1 MYSIC
6 MNDNILRTI
15 IRFAI
20 IVVFLI
26 LLVFLSITLF
36 KLIPKGIN
44 QLATASLSITGSTP
58 NATTTIV
65 DRTPQPVATTTNGL
79 NGSIVI
85 AEPTQTSGVVQTVNK
100 PTSRPSSYIP
110 PTYYPTTPRT
120 TGQKNIKV
128 TLIGLGIINKNTG
141 QFISTN
147 TFSSYDMVAVKYR
160 ISNDNDTE
168 TGLWNMRV
176 EMPSINQ
183 GDRVR
188 YANNIN
194 IPAYSSYTVEAR
206 FDGIDTSSNP
216 VVRIYAD
223 IDNVVA
229 ETSEA
234 DNTLSVPL
242 NSSNNNLN
250 YNYNNNYNYN
260 YNNNCAWNNQ
270 NCNSNNTGNPNLTI
284 TSIETGKMVSGNFNT
299 QTSFTYGERVM
310 VRVTVR
316 NTGGTFTNSWSTRL
330 NYYDSYGVN
339 RSVTTDNERPI
350 NSGETYTITYTL
362 DNLTRGNTN
371 LNVNIDSNNNLYE
384 TNEGDNTIS
393 STVYIY

>member
-1 MYSIC
+1 

-58 NATTTIV
+58 NATTTLV

-85 AEPTQTSGVVQTVNK
+85 AEPTQTSGIVQTVGNTTYK
-100 PTSRPSSYIP
+100 PSSSHTYVP
-110 PTYYPTTPRT
+110 PTTYYPVAPRT

-147 TFSSYDMVAVKYR
+147 TFSTYDMIVVKYR

-194 IPAYSSYTVEAR
+194 IPAYSSYNVEAR

-223 IDNVVA
+223 IDNVIA

-234 DNTLSVPL
+234 DNTLSVLL

-250 YNYNNNYNYN
+250 YNYNNNYN
-260 YNNNCAWNNQ
+260 CAWYNT
-270 NCNSNNTGNPNLTI
+270 NCNTNYTSNTNLTV
-284 TSIETGKMVSGNFNT
+284 TSIETGKIVSGNFNP
-299 QTSFTYGERVM
+299 QTSFAYGERVT
-310 VRVTVR
+310 VRVNVR

-339 RSVTTDNERPI
+339 RSLTTDNERPI
-350 NSGETYTITYTL
+350 NPGDTFAITYTI

-371 LNVNIDSNNNLYE
+371 LNVTVDSNNSLYE

-393 STVYIY
+393 SAVYIY

>member
-1 MYSIC
+1 
-6 MNDNILRTI
+6 
-15 IRFAI
+15 
-20 IVVFLI
+20 
-26 LLVFLSITLF
+26 
-36 KLIPKGIN
+36 
-44 QLATASLSITGSTP
+44 
-58 NATTTIV
+58 
-65 DRTPQPVATTTNGL
+65 
-79 NGSIVI
+79 
-85 AEPTQTSGVVQTVNK
+85 
-100 PTSRPSSYIP
+100 
-110 PTYYPTTPRT
+110 
-120 TGQKNIKV
+120 
-128 TLIGLGIINKNTG
+128 
-141 QFISTN
+141 
-147 TFSSYDMVAVKYR
+147 
-160 ISNDNDTE
+160 
-168 TGLWNMRV
+168 MRV

-194 IPAYSSYTVEAR
+194 IPAYGSYTVEAR

-242 NSSNNNLN
+242 NSSNNN
-250 YNYNNNYNYN
+250 YYNNN

-284 TSIETGKMVSGNFNT
+284 TSIETGKMIGGSFNN
-299 QTSFTYGERVM
+299 QTSFTYGERVT
-310 VRVTVR
+310 VRVNVR

-339 RSVTTDNERPI
+339 RSVITDNERSI
-350 NSGETYTITYTL
+350 NPGETYTIIYSL
-362 DNLTRGNTN
+362 DSLTRGNAN
-371 LNVNIDSNNNLYE
+371 LNVNIDSNNNIYE
-384 TNEGDNTIS
+384 TNENDNTIS